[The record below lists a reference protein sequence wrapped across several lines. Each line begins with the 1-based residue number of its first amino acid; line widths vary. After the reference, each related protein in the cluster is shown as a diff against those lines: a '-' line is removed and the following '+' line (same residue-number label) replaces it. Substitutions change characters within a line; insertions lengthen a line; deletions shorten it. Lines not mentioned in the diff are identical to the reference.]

1 MVNFIMIAVCIIAGM
16 VFKATKTIHPD
27 AHKGINTW
35 ILYIA
40 LPAVSLKYIPQIQ
53 WSEQMLFPVLGPIV
67 VYIGC
72 AIFMRLYCKA
82 KHYSQHSHS
91 SLILA
96 SGFSNT
102 SFIGFPLIMAFFNE
116 SLIKVAIICDQTMFV
131 LLSTVGIVAAVKG
144 APGRDAKVDARYIL
158 RRLLT
163 FPPFLGCITALILSR
178 ICNLSDG
185 TLAYEFFDK
194 LAATVGPLALFS
206 VGLQLKFNGWKKEIS
221 QITMTQL
228 YKLLVAPLWVALIAL
243 AIGLKGDI
251 AKITIFEAAMPTLV
265 TSSIIS
271 EQFRLNTRLINLI
284 IGISIILGFFTAFL
298 WFEILEIFF

>member
-16 VFKATKTIHPD
+16 FFKATKTIHPD

-67 VYIGC
+67 VYIGS
-72 AIFMRLYCKA
+72 AIFMRLYCKI

-102 SFIGFPLIMAFFNE
+102 SFIGFPLIMAFYNE
-116 SLIKVAIICDQTMFV
+116 SLLKVAIICDQTMFV
-131 LLSTVGIVAAVKG
+131 LLSTVGIIAAVKG
-144 APGRDAKVDARYIL
+144 APGKDTKVDAKYML
-158 RRLLT
+158 KRLFT
-163 FPPFLGCITALILSR
+163 FPPFIGCIAALLLSQFFHMGEG
-178 ICNLSDG
+178 S
-185 TLAYEFFDK
+185 LAYELFDK

-221 QITMTQL
+221 QICMTQL
-228 YKLLVAPLWVALIAL
+228 YKLLLAPLFVAIIA
-243 AIGLKGDI
+243 IIFGLKGDVT
-251 AKITIFEAAMPTLV
+251 KITIFEAAMPTLV
-265 TSSIIS
+265 TSSIIA

-284 IGISIILGFFTAFL
+284 IGISIILGFFAAFL
-298 WFEILEIFF
+298 WYEVLAIFF